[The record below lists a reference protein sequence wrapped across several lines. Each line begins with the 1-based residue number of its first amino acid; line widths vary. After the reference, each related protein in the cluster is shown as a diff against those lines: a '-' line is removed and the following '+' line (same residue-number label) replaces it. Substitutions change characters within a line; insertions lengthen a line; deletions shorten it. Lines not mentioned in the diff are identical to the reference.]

1 MSTGSHAI
9 TLLKAAPEPAQI
21 AERLEGGPW
30 RGIELCLMPSDVE
43 SDERIDRVIAQ
54 ARDALA
60 SVTGAEPPAAGPAE
74 RTGTDFAVTAE
85 APVAWP
91 SGAFVRVDR
100 LDEEAKAGIERSA
113 RFAAGVGSPVL
124 TIHLFAP
131 KTPEEFGRDWRPDG
145 PGVDERELERFLRF
159 YADACLACG
168 VTPLIENV
176 PPVLRMRTGGV
187 YLSPVGGHWRDLL
200 DWRERIP
207 ELGFT
212 LDTSHAALFRSF
224 AAAYPSLFG
233 LSGDDDLDLGRYI
246 EELGPATRVAH
257 VSNAHGLLGE
267 GLPYDAGELDL
278 DPVVRRLAALVPH
291 IVAEIAEPDPG
302 RSTSMKAAYRAIE
315 PLLGAPDG
323 QPLPRPRR
331 RLRPEALDW
340 QRVLGRPDPMPS
352 VLELQELVGGR
363 RVLIT
368 GGGGSIARTLATL
381 LLGFRPDLVT
391 LVDSHEA
398 SLTADRRSRDSLE
411 LVHMDHVLCDIRD
424 HGRIAAEL
432 ARARPALVF
441 HLAAYKHVDWAEIYP
456 DEFLDTNLHGSW
468 NVLRA
473 AEDAAV
479 ETVVVASTDKAA
491 LAASYYGRTK
501 RFMEQLTAFAARGGM
516 RRTAIRFVNV
526 LGSAGSAS
534 ELFLRQTR
542 AGVPLTITDTGM
554 LRYWITM
561 AHAVTAAAHGALLSG
576 HGVRLATPAG
586 APELTVGELATRI
599 WRGAGHEGEPGV
611 DLLGIRRGETLHE
624 VLVGAG
630 EALGE
635 ELYPGVAAIEAD
647 MSTAA
652 ASWVAERIGA
662 STSREAAREV
672 WREAMGRPGL
682 IVPGQPVSG

>member
-1 MSTGSHAI
+1 MSTGFDAI
-9 TLLKAAPEPAQI
+9 TLLKAAPEPDQI

-30 RGIELCLMPSDVE
+30 RGIELCLAAGDVE
-43 SDERIDRVIAQ
+43 SDARIVAVAETARRAIA
-54 ARDALA
+54 D
-60 SVTGAEPPAAGPAE
+60 AGPP
-74 RTGTDFAVTAE
+74 TGFAVTAE

-91 SGAFVRVDR
+91 SGAHVRVDR
-100 LDEEAKAGIERSA
+100 LDDEAKAGIERSV

-131 KTPEEFGRDWRPDG
+131 KTPDEFRADWRPDG
-145 PGVDERELERFLRF
+145 PSVDEEELERFLHYF
-159 YADACLACG
+159 ADACVAG
-168 VTPLIENV
+168 NVTPLIENV

-187 YLSPVGGHWRDLL
+187 FLSPVGGHWRDLL
-200 DWRERIP
+200 VWRTRIP
-207 ELGFT
+207 QLGFT

-233 LSGDDDLDLGRYI
+233 LSGDDELDLDRYV
-246 EELGPATRVAH
+246 EELGPAAEVAH
-257 VSNAHGLLGE
+257 VSNAHGVLGE
-267 GLPYDAGELDL
+267 GLPYDAGDLDL
-278 DPVVRRLAALVPH
+278 DPAVRRLAALVPY
-291 IVAEIAEPDPG
+291 IVAEISEPDPK
-302 RSTSMKAAYRAIE
+302 RSTAMKAGYRAIE
-315 PLLGAPDG
+315 RLVAAPERA
-323 QPLPRPRR
+323 PMPRPRR
-331 RLRPEALDW
+331 RLRPELFDW
-340 QRVLGRPDPMPS
+340 QRVLERPDPMPA

-368 GGGGSIARTLATL
+368 GGGGSIARRLATL
-381 LLGFRPDLVT
+381 LLGFRPALVT
-391 LVDSHEA
+391 LLDSHEA
-398 SLTADRRSRDSLE
+398 SLTADRRARDSLE
-411 LVHMDHVLCDIRD
+411 LVHLDHVLCDIRD
-424 HGRIAAEL
+424 RDRIAAEL
-432 ARARPALVF
+432 ARSRANLVF

-473 AEDAAV
+473 AEDAGV
-479 ETVVVASTDKAA
+479 DTVVVASTDKAT

-501 RFMEQLTAFAARGGM
+501 RFMEQLTAFAAKNGGA

-561 AHAVTAAAHGALLSG
+561 AHAVTAAVHGALLASSG
-576 HGVRLATPAG
+576 VLLATPAG

-599 WRGAGHEGEPGV
+599 WREAGHEGEPGV
-611 DLLGIRRGETLHE
+611 DLLGIRRGETLNE

-630 EALGE
+630 ERLAE
-635 ELYPGVAAIEAD
+635 EIYPGVAAIEAD
-647 MSTAA
+647 VSTAA
-652 ASWVAERIGA
+652 ASWVAERI
-662 STSREAAREV
+662 SSQTSREAAREV
-672 WREAMGRPGL
+672 WREAMDRPGL